1 MKGVK
6 EHIEMLTDHLT
17 PGDDTE
23 NAVYFYGDGE
33 PQTPRRLLERL
44 ATFDRTL
51 GLEPDSYSLGGTI
64 AQLEQ
69 QFAATL
75 GKEAAIFLPTGT
87 LANHLAIRTLCG
99 RKPRAVVQEQSH
111 LYNDSGDCVTRLS
124 GITLVPLG
132 KDQPAFALDEL
143 QAAVERAVTGRV
155 LNPIGAVMIESPI
168 RRQMGQ
174 VVPFEAMQAITDYC
188 RQQQIATHLDG
199 ARLYMMSAASGVAP
213 AAYAALFDTVYVSLY
228 KYFGAPFGAIL
239 AGPTACLD
247 GLYHERR
254 MFGGSLTSAYF
265 AAALALQGMH
275 GFADHFAAAMARAE
289 TLFTRLNALDGLQV
303 GRLAHGSNIFP
314 LTLAADID
322 AERFL
327 TTMRAHAILIM
338 SRAGDARQLR
348 LTVNT
353 TILRQPLETL
363 VTAFAG
369 ASQNATPH
377 RRRRAPKRAVSA

>member
-1 MKGVK
+1 
-6 EHIEMLTDHLT
+6 
-17 PGDDTE
+17 
-23 NAVYFYGDGE
+23 
-33 PQTPRRLLERL
+33 
-44 ATFDRTL
+44 
-51 GLEPDSYSLGGTI
+51 
-64 AQLEQ
+64 
-69 QFAATL
+69 
-75 GKEAAIFLPTGT
+75 
-87 LANHLAIRTLCG
+87 
-99 RKPRAVVQEQSH
+99 VVQEQSH
-111 LYNDSGDCVTRLS
+111 LYNDTGDCVTRLS

-155 LNPIGAVMIESPI
+155 LNPIGAVMIESPV

-199 ARLYMMSAASGVAP
+199 ARLYMMSAATGITP

-239 AGPTACLD
+239 VGPTACLD

-254 MFGGSLTSAYF
+254 MFGGSLSSAYF

-275 GFADHFAAAMARAE
+275 GFADRFAAAMAQADA
-289 TLFTRLNALDGLQV
+289 LFTRLKALNGLHV

-327 TTMRAHAILIM
+327 TTLRTHAVLAM
-338 SRAGDARQLR
+338 SSASEARQLR

-363 VTAFAG
+363 VTAFASALQEG
-369 ASQNATPH
+369 TLR
-377 RRRRAPKRAVSA
+377 RRRRAPKRVASA